1 MTRTI
6 RGAAAALA
14 MLSAFGASLAGAQ
27 AFPQH
32 TVTLV
37 VPYAPGGLPDTV
49 ARVVGQKLSEKW
61 GQAVVVENKPGG
73 NGVVSAQYLSTKPT
87 DGYTLQVTDGT
98 MFSVNPWI
106 YKNLPYDPIKDF
118 TFISLTA
125 RAPLFLA
132 VHPSLPVSS
141 FADFV
146 KLVKA
151 NPGKYTYGSSGVGSI
166 HHLTTESM
174 KAALGLDLLHVPF
187 KGTGQS
193 VPAVVSDQVTAVFS
207 AIPSLAGFVKEG
219 KLKLIAVNTAQRSS
233 LAPEVQTI
241 AENGVPGFDFAPII
255 GFTGPAGMPSALAE
269 KISRDVAEVVRDPAI
284 KERLHVLGINA
295 VGSTPQEYLKQV
307 TGDKA
312 RFEKAVAIAG
322 AKAD

>member
-1 MTRTI
+1 MKRSI
-6 RGAAAALA
+6 RAAAAALGVA
-14 MLSAFGASLAGAQ
+14 CALGGAEAGAQ
-27 AFPQH
+27 SFPQR
-32 TVTLV
+32 TVTLL

-61 GQAVVVENKPGG
+61 GQPVVVENKPGG
-73 NGVVSAQYLSTKPT
+73 NGTVSAQYLATKAP
-87 DGYTLQVTDGT
+87 DGYSLQVTDGT

-106 YKNLPYDPIKDF
+106 YKNLSYDPIKDF

-132 VHPSLPVSS
+132 VHPTFPASN
-141 FADFV
+141 FAEFI
-146 KLVKA
+146 KEVKA
-151 NPGKYTYGSSGVGSI
+151 NPGKYSYGSSGIGSI

-174 KAALGLDLLHVPF
+174 KASLGLDLLHVPF

-193 VPAVVSDQVTAVFS
+193 VPAVVSNQVNAVFS

-219 KLKLIAVNTAQRSS
+219 KLKLLAVNTAQRSG
-233 LAPEVQTI
+233 LAPDVQTV

-255 GFTGPAGMPSALAE
+255 GFTGPAGMPPALVD
-269 KISRDVAEVVRDPAI
+269 KISRDVAEVVHDPDMR
-284 KERLHVLGINA
+284 ERLHVLGIDA
-295 VGSTPQEYLKQV
+295 VGSTPKAYADQV
-307 TGDKA
+307 IADKA
-312 RFEKAVAIAG
+312 RFEKAVALAG

>member
-1 MTRTI
+1 MKRTI
-6 RGAAAALA
+6 RAAAAAVGAAAALLA
-14 MLSAFGASLAGAQ
+14 AQAGAQ
-27 AFPQH
+27 AFPQR

-61 GQAVVVENKPGG
+61 GQAVIVENKPGG
-73 NGVVSAQYLSTKPT
+73 NGTVSAQYLSTKAP

-106 YKNLPYDPIKDF
+106 YKNLSYDPIKDF

-132 VHPSLPVSS
+132 VHPSFPASN
-141 FADFV
+141 FAEFV
-146 KLVKA
+146 KEVKA
-151 NPGKYTYGSSGVGSI
+151 NPGKYSYGSSGVGSI
-166 HHLTTESM
+166 HHLTTEAM
-174 KAALGLDLLHVPF
+174 KHALGLDLLHVPF

-193 VPAVVSDQVTAVFS
+193 VPALVSNQVNAVFS

-219 KLKLIAVNTAQRSS
+219 KLKLVAVNTAQRSQ
-233 LAPEVQTI
+233 LAPEIQTV
-241 AENGVPGFDFAPII
+241 AENGVPGFDYAPII
-255 GFTGPAGMPSALAE
+255 GFTGPAGMPPALVE
-269 KISRDVAEVVRDPAI
+269 KISRDVAEVVHDPGM
-284 KERLHVLGINA
+284 KDRLRVLGIDA
-295 VGSTPQEYLKQV
+295 VGSTPKEYLDQV
-307 TGDKA
+307 VNDKA

>member
-1 MTRTI
+1 MR
-6 RGAAAALA
+6 RSRAFAAAFACTSLLGTGLA
-14 MLSAFGASLAGAQ
+14 AAQ
-27 AFPQH
+27 SFPQR

-37 VPYAPGGLPDTV
+37 VPYAAGGLPDTV
-49 ARVVGQKLSEKW
+49 ARVVGQKLGEKW

-73 NGVVSAQYLSTKPT
+73 NGTVSAQYLSTKAP

-106 YKNLPYDPIKDF
+106 YKSLSYDPIKDF

-132 VHPSLPVSS
+132 VHPSFPASN
-141 FADFV
+141 FAEFV
-146 KLVKA
+146 KEVKA
-151 NPGKYTYGSSGVGSI
+151 HPGQFSYGSSGIGSI

-193 VPAVVSDQVTAVFS
+193 VPAVVSNQVTAVFS

-219 KLKLIAVNTAQRSS
+219 KLKLVAVNTAQRSS

-241 AENGVPGFDFAPII
+241 AENGVRGFDFAPII

>member
-1 MTRTI
+1 MRSI
-6 RGAAAALA
+6 RALAAALA
-14 MLSAFGASLAGAQ
+14 GACAIAAGPAAAQ
-27 AFPQH
+27 AFP
-32 TVTLV
+32 TRSVTLV
-37 VPYAPGGLPDTV
+37 VPYAAGGLPDTV
-49 ARVVGQKLSEKW
+49 ARVVGQKLSQKW
-61 GQAVVVENKPGG
+61 GQPVVVENKPGG
-73 NGVVSAQYLSTKPT
+73 NGVVSAQYLAGKPA

-106 YKNLPYDPIKDF
+106 YKDLPYDPIKDF

-132 VHPSLPVSS
+132 VHPSLPVTT

-151 NPGKYTYGSSGVGSI
+151 NPNKYSYGSSGIGSI

-193 VPAVVSDQVTAVFS
+193 VPAVVSNQVTAVFS
-207 AIPSLAGFVKEG
+207 AIPSLAGFVKNG
-219 KLKLIAVNTAQRSS
+219 SLKLIAVNTAQRSE
-233 LAPEVQTI
+233 LAPDIQTV

-255 GFTGPAGMPSALAE
+255 GFTAPAGLPPALAA
-269 KISRDVAEVVRDPAI
+269 KISQDVAEAVHDPAM
-284 KERLHVLGINA
+284 KEKLRVLGIDA
-295 VGSTPQEYLKQV
+295 VGSTPAEYQAQIV
-307 TGDKA
+307 TDRA
-312 RFEKAVAIAG
+312 RFEKAVALAG